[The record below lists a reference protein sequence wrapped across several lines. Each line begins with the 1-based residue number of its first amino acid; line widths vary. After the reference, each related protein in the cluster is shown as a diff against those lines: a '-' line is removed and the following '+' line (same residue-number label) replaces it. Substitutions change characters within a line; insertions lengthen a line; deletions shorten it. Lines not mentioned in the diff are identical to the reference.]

1 MNAKTDVS
9 RQWAQTVAE
18 LRELPDAGRSLGNLL
33 AQFPAS
39 KVSMTRDEP
48 PKLRLPLQNAAQGN
62 RLKQALSNVEARRAL
77 LATLQSAFG
86 FTPRI
91 QLASAAPDI
100 ERDRTSRA
108 RIRVASPLLDLALGL
123 GGVIH
128 QVSPP
133 LTEQAADGIGD
144 QTNQADRHQKD
155 HHRNPDP
162 DRSIKDQPP
171 AVPVIPGAEAAHHQG
186 NRP

>member
-1 MNAKTDVS
+1 
-9 RQWAQTVAE
+9 
-18 LRELPDAGRSLGNLL
+18 
-33 AQFPAS
+33 
-39 KVSMTRDEP
+39 MTRDDP
-48 PKLRLPLQNAAQGN
+48 PKLRLPLQNAAQGGQ
-62 RLKQALSNVEARRAL
+62 LKQALSNVEARRAL
-77 LATLQSAFG
+77 LATLQSVFG

-91 QLASAAPDI
+91 QLASAPYASAPHAI
-100 ERDRTSRA
+100 ESSRPGTE

-144 QTNQADRHQKD
+144 QANQADRHQKD

-162 DRSIKDQPP
+162 DRAINGQPP
-171 AVPVIPGAEAAHHQG
+171 AIPVIPGAANANDERDH
-186 NRP
+186 P

>member
-18 LRELPDAGRSLGNLL
+18 LRELPDAGRRLGNLL

-39 KVSMTRDEP
+39 QISMTRDDP
-48 PKLRLPLQNAAQGN
+48 PKLRLPLQNAAQGGQ
-62 RLKQALSNVEARRAL
+62 LKQALSNVEARRAL
-77 LATLQSAFG
+77 LATLQSVFG

-100 ERDRTSRA
+100 ERDQPSTA
-108 RIRVASPLLDLALGL
+108 RVRVASPLLDLALGL

-144 QTNQADRHQKD
+144 QTNQTDRHQKD

-162 DRSIKDQPP
+162 DRGINGQPP